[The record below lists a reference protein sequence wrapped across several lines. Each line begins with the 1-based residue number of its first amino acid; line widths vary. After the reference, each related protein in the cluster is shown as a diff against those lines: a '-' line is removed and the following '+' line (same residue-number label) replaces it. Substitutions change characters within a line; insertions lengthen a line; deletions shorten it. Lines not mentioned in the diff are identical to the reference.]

1 MRGIVI
7 FRRPPSLRLLVA
19 TSVLLPAVAIAVA
32 LTVLLFTTNRGI
44 AENLGTAVVETE
56 TARVAEQVREYLGR
70 AVRLSDLYARRLRM
84 GTLPVEK
91 NLDRWEAVM
100 ADDLFTTLGVASI
113 CYGNRVG
120 EATYLQF
127 ANGRCELG
135 RVTGPGERQAIELEV
150 DTAGR
155 PFGQPLRVYRY
166 DARNRPWYTTA
177 LRSTGPVWTAPYF
190 WFGTTGGESETGCGY
205 TRVINDPETGRYVGV
220 LTIDV
225 TLSALSDFLTQLPLA
240 KTGRIYVIDNTGMMV
255 AASHSAVN
263 STKGERLSLAQSPDD
278 VARGLAGALQAQ
290 SPTEAR
296 QATTAVSAPAT
307 ISTLAAI
314 SSATQTLRVP
324 VDGRPSRARVT
335 AYSPYPGIDWRIITV
350 MPETA
355 FLADARQ
362 AQRRAV
368 AIAGGA
374 AIGAL
379 LLGVLLGR
387 RVSDPLLRLSRHVS
401 SIGAGNFT
409 ERLQLRSA
417 RELTVLADATNV
429 MAGQLRQRMELEQS
443 LAVANEV
450 QQSLLPPPDF
460 QSPTGLDIAGVSRYC
475 EHTGGDYYDFVDIG
489 SRDEHGDASGPDDHR
504 RLLVAVG
511 DVTGHGVA
519 AALLMA
525 TARAAVRAGAL
536 AGHSP
541 ARILTD
547 VNHILADDRCHNRF
561 MTMALLEIDPAQRTI
576 RWASAGHDPI
586 FLFDP
591 SVGEPTELRDGG
603 LLLGV
608 EPGVAYADHTR
619 AGLHRGTIF
628 FIGTDGIWETR
639 SGAAAEGETR
649 EAEMYG
655 KERLRHFLRTHA
667 HRPAAEI
674 ARDLEKDLARFRHGR
689 PARDDVTF
697 VIVKLAP
704 AAVPSTARATADP
717 SATGTMVHT

>member
-1 MRGIVI
+1 MRGVLF

-19 TSVLLPAVAIAVA
+19 TAVLVPAVAIAVA

-56 TARVAEQVREYLGR
+56 TARVAEQVRDYLGR
-70 AVRLSDLYARRLRM
+70 AVRLSDLYARRLQM

-91 NLDRWEAVM
+91 DLGRWETVM
-100 ADDLFTTLGVASI
+100 ADDLFTTAGVASI
-113 CYGNRVG
+113 CYGNRTG

-127 ANGRCELG
+127 ANGRREVG
-135 RVTGPGERQAIELEV
+135 RVVGSGDGQAVEFQV
-150 DTAGR
+150 DTTGK
-155 PFGQPLRVYRY
+155 PFGQPLRTYRY
-166 DARNRPWYTTA
+166 DARNRPWYTAA
-177 LRSTGPVWTAPYF
+177 LRTPGAVWTAPYF

-205 TRVINDPETGRYVGV
+205 TRVINHPITGRYVGV
-220 LTIDV
+220 LTVDV
-225 TLSALSDFLTQLPLA
+225 TLSALSDFLRALPLA
-240 KTGRIYVIDNTGMMV
+240 RSGRIYVIDNAGMMV
-255 AASHSAVN
+255 ASSHSAVN
-263 STKGERLSLAQSPDD
+263 SSKGERLSLAQSPDD

-290 SPTEAR
+290 SPACS
-296 QATTAVSAPAT
+296 SAPT
-307 ISTLAAI
+307 RTPAAI
-314 SSATQTLRVP
+314 STATQTLRVP
-324 VDGRPSRARVT
+324 VDGQPSRARVT
-335 AYSPYPGIDWRIITV
+335 VYSPFPGIDWRIITV

-355 FLADARQ
+355 FLSDARG

-368 AIAGGA
+368 AFAGAA

-401 SIGAGNFT
+401 SIGAGNFA

-450 QQSLLPPPDF
+450 QQCLLPPADF
-460 QSPTGLDIAGVSRYC
+460 QSPTGLDVAGVSRYC
-475 EHTGGDYYDFVDIG
+475 ENTGGDYYDFIDVRGGDQG
-489 SRDEHGDASGPDDHR
+489 DGTKPDEN

-525 TARAAVRAGAL
+525 TARAAVRACSRSGQ
-536 AGHSP
+536 SP
-541 ARILTD
+541 AQILGN
-547 VNHILADDRCHNRF
+547 VNHLLADDRCHDRF
-561 MTMALLEIDPAQRTI
+561 MTMALLEVDPAARAV

-591 SVGEPTELRDGG
+591 TVGEPVELRDGG

-608 EPGVAYADHTR
+608 EPVVDYADHAR
-619 AGLHRGTIF
+619 AGLHRGTVLF
-628 FIGTDGIWETR
+628 VGTDGIWETK
-639 SGAAAEGETR
+639 SGAGPEGETR

-667 HRPAAEI
+667 HRPARDI
-674 ARDLEKDLARFRHGR
+674 ARDLESDLSRFRGGR

-697 VIVKLAP
+697 VIVKLASAP
-704 AAVPSTARATADP
+704 TGGTRASDALPGASRTTETLHA
-717 SATGTMVHT
+717 S